1 MDSIVKFL
9 IKMQADSGNV
19 LSVAKRTTE
28 QLEHV
33 NQRATAAGQS
43 IRKAFSL
50 SNFKSS
56 LSSIPGMDF
65 LMNPYTMVAAGVG
78 AIAKIGSQAEK
89 TSVAFKVL
97 VGDENKAAK
106 VLGDINNFANDTP
119 FSNLNLENAAQTMLN
134 FGVSS
139 DSVMG
144 KLKMLGDISM
154 GDAQKLES
162 LSLVYGQV
170 NAAQKLQ
177 GQDLLQFINAGWNP
191 LKELQSMT
199 GKSYKELQ
207 EAMSKGQI
215 TADMVSKAME
225 HATAAGGQFHG
236 MMEETSQTAAGKMST
251 ALGQLQQR
259 IKGIFDKLKSTF
271 VTAIS
276 VFQTIGTAVMDI
288 VESIATWI
296 AESDTLK
303 NVFAFL
309 TKLTVGFFTWLGGA
323 VKAVIKFFNTWGTEI
338 GFVASMVGGAIA
350 VFYAYQGLL
359 WGIVLVTKAWAA
371 IQAIINILLNANP
384 IGIVAMAIG
393 AMAAAVV
400 YCWNKFAGFRAF
412 ILTMWDTMKGF
423 GNIIK
428 QFVIDR
434 FVGLLE
440 GIKGVG
446 SALAKLF
453 KGDFKGAWDTAKGAA
468 SNLLGVNA
476 GKNAISATQ
485 SLVRGVSS
493 NYNTHLTQE
502 QRKEGRKSSTKQ
514 AKHQIATPGLKG
526 SNTEKI
532 SFGAGDGGKKKHG
545 RKGASKTAEALATG
559 GSRST
564 SIQVHIGKFFDNI
577 NVTMSDKTDTAELQ
591 RIVVECMNRALAIAT
606 STDR

>member
-43 IRKAFSL
+43 IRKAFSF

-65 LMNPYTMVAAGVG
+65 LMNPYTMAAAGVG

-106 VLGDINNFANDTP
+106 LLGDINKFANNTP
-119 FSNLNLENAAQTMLN
+119 FSNLNVENAAQTMLN

-139 DSVMG
+139 DSVMS

-154 GDAQKLES
+154 GDAQKLEA

-236 MMEETSQTAAGKMST
+236 MMAETSQTAAGKMST

-271 VTAIS
+271 MTAIS
-276 VFQTIGTAVMDI
+276 VFQTVSTAVMDI

-323 VKAVIKFFNTWGTEI
+323 VKAVIQFFKTFGTEI
-338 GFVASMVGGAIA
+338 GLVASYVGGAVA
-350 VFYAYQGLL
+350 VFYAWQGIL
-359 WGIVLVTKAWAA
+359 WGIVLATKAWAA
-371 IQAIINILLNANP
+371 IQAMMNVLLNMSP
-384 IGIVAMAIG
+384 IGIIAMAIG
-393 AMAAAVV
+393 AMTAAVI

-428 QFVIDR
+428 QFVIDK

-453 KGDFKGAWDTAKGAA
+453 KGDFKGAWESAKGAA
-468 SNLLGVNA
+468 INLSVGATNNA
-476 GKNAISATQ
+476 LVATKN
-485 SLVRGVSS
+485 LVKGVSS
-493 NYNTHLTQE
+493 NYNAHLTQE
-502 QRKEGRKSSTKQ
+502 QRKEQRKSSTKQ
-514 AKHQIATPGLKG
+514 EKHQIATPGLKG

>member
-43 IRKAFSL
+43 IRKAFSF

-56 LSSIPGMDF
+56 LSSIPGMEF

-78 AIAKIGSQAEK
+78 AIASIGAQAEK

-106 VLGDINNFANDTP
+106 LLGDINKFANNTP
-119 FSNLNLENAAQTMLN
+119 FSNLNVENAAQTMLN

-139 DSVMG
+139 DSVMS

-154 GDAQKLES
+154 GDAQKLAS

-191 LKELQSMT
+191 LKELQAMT

-207 EAMSKGQI
+207 EAMSQGQI
-215 TADMVSKAME
+215 TADMVTKAME
-225 HATAAGGQFHG
+225 HATAAGGQFYG
-236 MMEETSQTAAGKMST
+236 MMDETSQTVAGKAST
-251 ALGQLQQR
+251 ALGSLQQR
-259 IKGIFDKLKSTF
+259 IKDIFDKLQPAFIK
-271 VTAIS
+271 AIS
-276 VFQTIGTAVMDI
+276 VFQTISTTVMDV
-288 VESIATWI
+288 VESIATFVV
-296 AESDTLK
+296 ESTSIMSFFKILS
-303 NVFAFL
+303 NVIVGLFSWL
-309 TKLTVGFFTWLGGA
+309 LGIIKPIIKLFKDWGPLIGLVASYVGGA
-323 VKAVIKFFNTWGTEI
+323 V
-338 GFVASMVGGAIA
+338 VALT
-350 VFYAYQGLL
+350 AYQGVL
-359 WGIVLVTKAWAA
+359 WGIVLVTKAWTA
-371 IQAIINILLNANP
+371 IQTALNFVLNMNP
-384 IGIVAMAIG
+384 IGIIIMAIS
-393 AMAAAVV
+393 ACTAAVI

-412 ILTMWDTMKGF
+412 ILTMWDTLKGF

-428 QFVIDR
+428 QFVIDK

-446 SALAKLF
+446 TALAKLF
-453 KGDFKGAWDTAKGAA
+453 KGDFKGAWESAKGAA
-468 SNLLGVNA
+468 INLSVGATNNA
-476 GKNAISATQ
+476 LVATKN
-485 SLVRGVSS
+485 LVKGVSS
-493 NYNTHLTQE
+493 NYNAHLTQE
-502 QRKEGRKSSTKQ
+502 QRKEQRRSSTKQ
-514 AKHQIATPGLKG
+514 EKHQIATPGLKG

>member
-43 IRKAFSL
+43 IRKAFSF
-50 SNFKSS
+50 SNLKSS

-65 LMNPYTMVAAGVG
+65 LTNPYTMVAAGVG

-106 VLGDINNFANDTP
+106 LLGDINKFANNTP
-119 FSNLNLENAAQTMLN
+119 FSNLNVENAAQTMLN

-139 DSVMG
+139 DSVMS

-191 LKELQSMT
+191 LKELQAMT

-215 TADMVSKAME
+215 TADMVTKAME

-236 MMEETSQTAAGKMST
+236 MMEATSQTAAGKMST
-251 ALGQLQQR
+251 ALGSLQQR
-259 IKGIFDKLKSTF
+259 IKDIFDKLKSTF
-271 VTAIS
+271 MTAIS
-276 VFQTIGTAVMDI
+276 VFQTVSTAVMDI

-303 NVFAFL
+303 KIFGFL
-309 TKLTVGFFTWLGGA
+309 AKLTIGLFSWLSGA
-323 VKAVIKFFNTWGTEI
+323 VKSVIKFFNDWGTEI

-350 VFYAYQGLL
+350 VFYTYQALL
-359 WGIVLVTKAWAA
+359 WGIVLVTKAWVA
-371 IQAIINILLNANP
+371 IQAVINILLDANP

-393 AMAAAVV
+393 AMTAAIV

-412 ILTMWDTMKGF
+412 ILTMWDTLKGF

-485 SLVRGVSS
+485 NLVKGVSS

-502 QRKEGRKSSTKQ
+502 QRKKGHKSSTKQ
-514 AKHQIATPGLKG
+514 SKHQIATPGLKG
-526 SNTEKI
+526 SYSENI
-532 SFGAGDGGKKKHG
+532 SFGAGDGDKKKHG
-545 RKGASKTAEALATG
+545 RKGTPKTAEALATG

-564 SIQVHIGKFFDNI
+564 SIQVHIAKFFDNI
-577 NVTMSDKTDTAELQ
+577 NVTMIDKADTAELQ